1 MGKKTA
7 EFSKIGMRTN
17 FIQKKD
23 SVNKILDITQSLTQI
38 TLLLIFPPLRD

>member
-1 MGKKTA
+1 MGKKTV
-7 EFSKIGMRTN
+7 EFSKIMRTN

-23 SVNKILDITQSLTQI
+23 SINKILDITQSLTQI

>member
-7 EFSKIGMRTN
+7 EFSKIMRTN

-23 SVNKILDITQSLTQI
+23 SVNKILDVTQSLTQI

>member
-1 MGKKTA
+1 MGKKTV
-7 EFSKIGMRTN
+7 EFSKIMRTN